1 MCIVANVYVY
11 YTEEWLLQG
20 SLLPCYKILKNGK
33 FSKRLETASVEF
45 DLQNS
50 VLFKPIS
57 FKGKWVRFRTFSCD
71 EANERQ
77 FSLAQYIRLEFNYTT
92 TVTILD
98 IVDTQLQAYKTNLHF
113 SLCVLKVK
121 NQYQISI

>member
-1 MCIVANVYVY
+1 MAVTGIITPV
-11 YTEEWLLQG
+11 LQNAE
-20 SLLPCYKILKNGK
+20 KRK

-45 DLQNS
+45 DLKNS
-50 VLFKPIS
+50 VLVKPIS
-57 FKGKWVRFRTFSCD
+57 FKGKLVRFGTFSCD

-77 FSLAQYIRLEFNYTT
+77 FSLAQYIRLEFYYTT

-98 IVDTQLQAYKTNLHF
+98 IVDTQLQAYKTNLQF

-121 NQYQISI
+121 